1 MNNHIKPG
9 CTITG
14 TIFGRPEKREE
25 LIALMRSFVAPTR
38 SEAGCVE
45 YQFHESNDEPNT
57 FMFYENCVSQE
68 ALDLHLGIP
77 YIRTIFERH
86 DELLAAPPVLR
97 HYTHLAPYQAV
108 GGVRDE

>member
-45 YQFHESNDEPNT
+45 YHFHESHDEPNT
-57 FMFYENCVSQE
+57 FMFYENWVSQE
-68 ALDLHLGIP
+68 ALDLHLGMP
-77 YIRTIFERH
+77 YIRPIFERH